1 LIDRMIDDLG
11 ATGSIVVHHA
21 EFETKRIRD
30 LATFS
35 PAHRDTLMAM
45 LDRIVDTEIPFK
57 KNWYLHPGL
66 MGRSSIKVVLPTLV
80 PELSYEGMEI
90 ADGLTAAI
98 RFGDMYE
105 GAVAG
110 DAAEIVRGNLI
121 DYCRL
126 DTLAMVEIVGRLR
139 EVTGK

>member
-1 LIDRMIDDLG
+1 
-11 ATGSIVVHHA
+11 
-21 EFETKRIRD
+21 
-30 LATFS
+30 
-35 PAHRDTLMAM
+35 MAM
-45 LDRIVDTEIPFK
+45 SDRIVDTEIPFK

-80 PELSYEGMEI
+80 PELGYDGMEI

-105 GAVAG
+105 GKVAG
-110 DAAEIVRGNLI
+110 DAAEVVRGNLI

-126 DTLAMVEIVGRLR
+126 DTMAMVAIVGRLR
-139 EVTGK
+139 ELVGK